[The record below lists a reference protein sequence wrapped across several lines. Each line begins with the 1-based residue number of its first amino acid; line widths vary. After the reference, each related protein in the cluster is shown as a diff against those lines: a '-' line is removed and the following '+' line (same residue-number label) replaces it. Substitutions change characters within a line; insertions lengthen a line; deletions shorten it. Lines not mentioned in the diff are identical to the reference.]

1 MKNMI
6 DIDATSFFRSTYKKL
21 YWSLKEQYADS
32 ATISTQKS
40 SDSRATDPKEALKE
54 HINNI
59 ASSISGRLI
68 DYEITLLFD
77 QTIGDREKELFT
89 DIFNEYNTKDEST

>member
-1 MKNMI
+1 MI

-21 YWSLKEQYADS
+21 YWSLKEESADS
-32 ATISTQKS
+32 TTIVAQKS

-68 DYEITLLFD
+68 DYEISLLFD
-77 QTIGDREKELFT
+77 QTVGDREKALFT
-89 DIFNEYNTKDEST
+89 NIFNDYNTKDEST